1 MLQSNNN
8 KAPGSQ
14 NTILLKCLVLRFH
27 EPWHNNKVCV
37 IYFSI
42 LTTET
47 QPWMPEW
54 CISFNKNVTF
64 RFKAL
69 RLPEYSR
76 YGFHPWMD
84 NLRLP
89 DALLV
94 TPPLSGLSRSFPHFT
109 LNVIARARCPGS
121 FPPYTYASLRSKSC
135 LFCIIYATSSTKSY
149 FLVTFH
155 YFCKKRYILCY
166 ARGLVA

>member
-94 TPPLSGLSRSFPHFT
+94 TPPW
-109 LNVIARARCPGS
+109 AAWAA
-121 FPPYTYASLRSKSC
+121 ASLILPWTLLLALAARDPSHPIPMLPYEANPVYFALSMQQAAQSPIFLSLSTTFVKSV
-135 LFCIIYATSSTKSY
+135 IYFATPG
-149 FLVTFH
+149 
-155 YFCKKRYILCY
+155 
-166 ARGLVA
+166 A